1 MNSRPVQTPA
11 TASPLVVAGDRGLK
25 RRAASLE
32 SGASEASYLVA
43 YLIIDRLDRR
53 LPKIAEQVRK
63 DTIVTQDTCIQTRKL
78 HGL

>member
-43 YLIIDRLDRR
+43 YLIDRLDRR